1 MTNIILCGG
10 NGTRL
15 WPLSRAL
22 MPKQFLKLFNDKS
35 LFELALQ
42 RNFKICSDV
51 LVVCNEEQYFLALDQ
66 ILDSGDS
73 NTKFILEPLAKN
85 TAAAITLACL
95 SLPKDEI
102 VLIAPS
108 DHLIKNE
115 KAYREAIDK
124 ALEFANKDYLVTF
137 GIKPDCAHT
146 GYGYI
151 KTKNLYD
158 VEAFVEKP
166 NFEKATEFLR
176 QGNYL
181 WNSGMFMFKVEFFLE
196 QMKIFAKEIYDLS
209 LKAYENS
216 LKQDNFIKI
225 RSEDME
231 KIPELSIDYA
241 LMEKSKRVKV
251 IPSDIDWS
259 DVGSFESLAKE
270 FNGGENH
277 ANVNAKFL
285 DSNNIFCH
293 ISDKKKF
300 VATIDLDD
308 LFIID
313 TQDVLLVGKK
323 SSSQKVKQ
331 IYESIKENESLSK
344 NHLSTHRPWG
354 NFTILEDEKGY
365 KIKRIE
371 VKPGKRLSLQK
382 HFHRNE
388 HWIVLSGTAK
398 VEIED
403 KETLVRPNESIYI
416 KMGQKHR
423 LSNEGKIP
431 VILIEVQVGEYT
443 QEDDIVRFDD
453 DFGRKDTD
461 E

>member
-1 MTNIILCGG
+1 M
-10 NGTRL
+10 
-15 WPLSRAL
+15 
-22 MPKQFLKLFNDKS
+22 
-35 LFELALQ
+35 
-42 RNFKICSDV
+42 
-51 LVVCNEEQYFLALDQ
+51 VCNEEQYFLALDQ

-73 NTKFILEPLAKN
+73 RAKFILEPLARN
-85 TAAAITLACL
+85 TAAAITLACFL
-95 SLPKDEI
+95 LPKDEI
-102 VLIAPS
+102 VLITPS
-108 DHLIKNE
+108 DHLIKDE
-115 KAYREAIDK
+115 KAYRESIDK
-124 ALEFANKDYLVTF
+124 ALEFANNDYLVTF
-137 GIKPDCAHT
+137 GIKPDNPHT

-158 VEAFVEKP
+158 VEEFVEKP
-166 NFEKATEFLR
+166 NLEKASEFLR

-196 QMKIFAKEIYDLS
+196 QMKIYAKEIYNLS

-225 RSEDME
+225 KSEDME

-251 IPSDIDWS
+251 IPSDIAWS

-270 FNGGENH
+270 FNDGKNY

-285 DSNNIFCH
+285 DSNNIFCY
-293 ISDKKKF
+293 IDDKKKF

-313 TQDVLLVGKK
+313 TQDALLVGKK

-331 IYESIKENESLSK
+331 IYEAIKENESLSK

-365 KIKRIE
+365 KIKCIE
-371 VKPGKRLSLQK
+371 VKPGKKTFFAEAFS
-382 HFHRNE
+382 
-388 HWIVLSGTAK
+388 
-398 VEIED
+398 
-403 KETLVRPNESIYI
+403 
-416 KMGQKHR
+416 
-423 LSNEGKIP
+423 
-431 VILIEVQVGEYT
+431 
-443 QEDDIVRFDD
+443 
-453 DFGRKDTD
+453 
-461 E
+461 

>member
-1 MTNIILCGG
+1 MINILLCGG
-10 NGTRL
+10 SGTRL
-15 WPLSRAL
+15 WPLSRTL
-22 MPKQFLKLFNDKS
+22 MPKQFLRLFDNKS
-35 LFELALQ
+35 LFELAFQ
-42 RNFKICSDV
+42 RNSKICSDT

-73 NTKFILEPLAKN
+73 RAKFILEPLARN
-85 TAAAITLACL
+85 TAAAITLACFL
-95 SLPKDEI
+95 FPKDEI
-102 VLIAPS
+102 VLITPS
-108 DHLIKNE
+108 DHLIKDE

-124 ALEFANKDYLVTF
+124 ALEFANNDYLVTF
-137 GIKPDCAHT
+137 GIKPDNPHT

-158 VEAFVEKP
+158 VEEFVEKP
-166 NFEKATEFLR
+166 NLEKASEFLR

-196 QMKIFAKEIYDLS
+196 QMKIYAKEIYDFS

-225 RSEDME
+225 KSKDME

-251 IPSDIDWS
+251 IPSDIAWS

-270 FNGGENH
+270 FNDGKNY
-277 ANVNAKFL
+277 ANVDAKFL
-285 DSNNIFCH
+285 DSNDIFCH
-293 ISDKKKF
+293 VSDKKKF

-313 TQDVLLVGKK
+313 TQDALLVGKK

-331 IYESIKENESLSK
+331 IYEAIKENESLSK

-354 NFTILEDEKGY
+354 SFTILEDEKGY

-398 VEIED
+398 VEIEG

-416 KMGQKHR
+416 KMGQAHR

-431 VILIEVQVGEYT
+431 IVLIEAQVGEYT
-443 QEDDIVRFDD
+443 GEDDIIRLED
-453 DFGRKDTD
+453 DFKRI
-461 E
+461 